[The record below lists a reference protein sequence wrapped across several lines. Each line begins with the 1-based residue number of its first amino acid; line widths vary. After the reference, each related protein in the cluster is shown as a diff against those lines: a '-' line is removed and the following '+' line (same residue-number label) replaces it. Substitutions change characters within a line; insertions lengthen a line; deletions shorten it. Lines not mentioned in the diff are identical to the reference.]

1 MSFSVVILA
10 AGQGTRMSSNKP
22 KALQTLAGKPM
33 LSHILS
39 EVEKTKPDETI
50 VVHSPGHRGLVKN
63 VATSFSEIKL
73 VAPVSYTHSPS
84 PRD

>member
-33 LSHILS
+33 LSHVLL
-39 EVEKTKPDETI
+39 EVEKIKPDQTI
-50 VVHSPGHRGLVKN
+50 VVHSQAIR
-63 VATSFSEIKL
+63 I
-73 VAPVSYTHSPS
+73 
-84 PRD
+84 